1 MKYHGSREQLVQLVS
16 NVELIERVEQPHPL
30 CTRIRVKSGVV
41 VNWSER
47 KNRIDLQG
55 RPELVAHFSQQLHE
69 QIFASVLPDTKCANG
84 KEDAGHAAAKNTTL
98 EGLAKIDKQYSY
110 RPANPSL
117 NVSTE
122 YSVDRD
128 SELVIALVAAV
139 GTDLSAITSVLRDR
153 LKTFNYKTT
162 EIKISNDIIAEL
174 RDVPQSP
181 YFDRVNALMTEGNA
195 LRKDTSDHAVLAQ
208 LAAAKINE
216 IRVNS
221 KPVDESTGPLPPL
234 PRQAFIISSLKHPAE
249 VAALRK
255 VYANGFFLI
264 GVHGNKEMRYEY
276 LDRNKKVPHEQIEQ
290 LFHRDQDE
298 QEKHGQHTR
307 DTYHLSDFFIDYGDN
322 RSKFEKDVWRVL
334 DLIFGKPFVT
344 PTFDEFAMFM
354 AFSASLRSADL
365 SRQVGA
371 VVAKNDAIVST
382 GANDVPQFGGGLYWP
397 DYYDTNEIHDLDD
410 GRDYKRGKDSNII
423 ERNDIIEDILLKFPE
438 DERTRV
444 RAILNGS
451 KLKNIT
457 EYGRVVHAEMEAL
470 MSCARGNVGT
480 KDAHLYCT
488 TFPCHNCAK
497 HIIAAGIS
505 KVIYVEPYPKSKAF
519 DFHDDSITLTSVG
532 HDQKVVF
539 EPFVGVGPRS
549 FFNLFSVNLG
559 TGYEIKRKKDDGK
572 IVQWEEESAI
582 LRMQMLPISYIERE
596 SVTTDYVNRLLEKVN
611 EHK

>member
-1 MKYHGSREQLVQLVS
+1 MKYQGSREEL
-16 NVELIERVEQPHPL
+16 VELVGSLEPVQRVEQPYPL
-30 CTRIRVKSGVV
+30 YTRIRVKSGVV
-41 VNWSER
+41 VNWSE
-47 KNRIDLQG
+47 KKSRIYLQG
-55 RPELVAHFSQQLHE
+55 RPELVANFSQQLHE
-69 QIFASVLPDTKCANG
+69 KIQARAVAD
-84 KEDAGHAAAKNTTL
+84 
-98 EGLAKIDKQYSY
+98 LAKAQGLKQVDQSAATFATAGQPATADKQYSY
-110 RPANPSL
+110 RPTTPVQDLSK
-117 NVSTE
+117 E
-122 YSVDRD
+122 YTLDVD

-139 GTDLSAITSVLRDR
+139 GTDLSAITSVLRER

-174 RDVPQSP
+174 REVPQEP

-195 LRKDTSDHAVLAQ
+195 LRKETSDHAVLAQ

-216 IRVNS
+216 IRVKSKSIDDPTNS
-221 KPVDESTGPLPPL
+221 LPPL
-234 PRQAFIISSLKHPAE
+234 PRQAFIVSSLKHPAE

-255 VYANGFFLI
+255 IYANGFFLI
-264 GVHGNKEMRYEY
+264 GVHGNKQMRYEY

-290 LFHRDQDE
+290 LFERDQDE

-307 DTYHLSDFFIDYGDN
+307 DTYHLSDFFIDYGEN

-334 DLIFGKPFVT
+334 ELIFGKPFVT

-397 DYYDTNEIHDLDD
+397 NYYGTNEIHDLEG
-410 GRDYKRGKDSNII
+410 GRDYKRGADSNIV
-423 ERNDIIEDILLKFPE
+423 ERNEIIEDILLKFSE
-438 DERTRV
+438 EERPRV
-444 RAILNGS
+444 RGILSGS

-480 KDAHLYCT
+480 KGAHLYCT

-497 HIIAAGIS
+497 HIIAAGIA
-505 KVIYVEPYPKSKAF
+505 KVVYVEPYPKSKAF
-519 DFHDDSITLTSVG
+519 DFHDDSITLTSDG
-532 HDQKVVF
+532 QDQKVVF

-572 IVQWEEESAI
+572 IVQWNEESAI
-582 LRMQMLPISYIERE
+582 LRMQMLPVSYIERE
-596 SVTTDYVNRLLEKVN
+596 SLTADYVSKLLEKAN